1 MATGFAV
8 SGIEG
13 LRRNWGWVL
22 ALGVALIVLGIVAL
36 GARGAHH
43 RGLGDFLWLAADCRR
58 RAGDWYTASWQ
69 RAWSGFFLDLLTGRV
84 VPGGRVR

>member
-36 GARGAHH
+36 GAAVLTTVASVIFFG
-43 RGLGDFLWLAADCRR
+43 WLLIV
-58 RAGDWYTASWQ
+58 AGVLETIE
-69 RAWSGFFLDLLTGRV
+69 GFGS
-84 VPGGRVR
+84 VPGAVSF